1 MPLYLTIEQ
10 FGRSCNLTCFEV
22 IIQLVAFLLFSIFL
36 VLKVDFHKEL
46 DCWDVYLPLLLGD
59 FFHIY
64 HRVVFD
70 ANLRVVVVKTVENEK
85 VSIATFVMCCSRV
98 SMSSALLI
106 RQNIEKSF
114 TGVL

>member
-70 ANLRVVVVKTVENEK
+70 ANLRVVVVKTMFK
-85 VSIATFVMCCSRV
+85 MKKFQS
-98 SMSSALLI
+98 LLSLCVAAAF
-106 RQNIEKSF
+106 Q
-114 TGVL
+114 